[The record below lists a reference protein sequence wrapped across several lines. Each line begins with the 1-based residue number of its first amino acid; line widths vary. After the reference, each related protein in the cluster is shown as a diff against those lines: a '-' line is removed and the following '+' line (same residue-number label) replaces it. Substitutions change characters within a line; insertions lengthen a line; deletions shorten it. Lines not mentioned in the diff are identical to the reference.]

1 MGWNFDSNG
10 AVSVQIANILR
21 LDIITGKYKAG
32 EWFPTVRQLAFE
44 AGVNPNTMQKSLSVL
59 ENEGLLVNQGTNG
72 RTVTDD
78 ISIIESTLAK
88 MQENYVT
95 KIIQEGINLGLT
107 KESFID
113 LINKY
118 YERKSIYL
126 LFSYV

>member
-21 LDIITGKYKAG
+21 LDIVKGKYKAG
-32 EWFPTVRQLAFE
+32 EWFPAVRQLAFE

-59 ENEGLLVNQGTNG
+59 ENEGLLINQGTSG
-72 RTVTDD
+72 RTVTDN
-78 ISIIESTLAK
+78 ISVIEAMLNK
-88 MQENYVT
+88 MQEKYIE

-107 KESFID
+107 KENFIE

-118 YERKSIYL
+118 YERKGD
-126 LFSYV
+126 V

>member
-21 LDIITGKYKAG
+21 LDIVTGKYKAG
-32 EWFPTVRQLAFE
+32 EWFPTVRQLAYE
-44 AGVNPNTMQKSLSVL
+44 AGVNPNTMQKSLSTL

-72 RTVTDD
+72 RTVTND
-78 ISIIESTLAK
+78 ISVIETTLSK
-88 MQENYVT
+88 MQENYVE

-118 YERKSIYL
+118 YERKSEL
-126 LFSYV
+126 

>member
-118 YERKSIYL
+118 YERKSEL
-126 LFSYV
+126 